1 MRCVTR
7 PLSSHIVVRLGPG
20 QAPVSSHVYVAGAPT
35 MTCSEIEPT
44 GELANLRG
52 FDISDHSV
60 VVFRYGSMHDR
71 HDIKTDP

>member
-1 MRCVTR
+1 
-7 PLSSHIVVRLGPG
+7 
-20 QAPVSSHVYVAGAPT
+20 